1 MTPSRRTSTNTALS
15 HIQTENGCWCESES
29 SLRGSA
35 VAQEGLGDSSAR
47 GPQEDQGLRQGGAE
61 RPRAHLSTTQLL
73 LRRGLTVLAAVGLLV
88 VGVSVHLVLPLPET
102 LQVPGGNLTVSW
114 INTSNS
120 TDLASST
127 PSH

>member
-1 MTPSRRTSTNTALS
+1 M
-15 HIQTENGCWCESES
+15 
-29 SLRGSA
+29 
-35 VAQEGLGDSSAR
+35 AQEGLGDSSAR